1 MKYIS
6 YYNSPLGKIMLTSDG
21 EAVTGAWFEGEPEFE
36 PDRNKNVTSKKE
48 IPVLREARAWLDM
61 YFSGKNPGKISL
73 IRLEGTKFQ
82 KRVWAVLF
90 QIPYGKTMTYG
101 AIAKEIMKETG
112 QKKMSAQAVGG
123 AVGRNPV
130 SLFCPCHRV
139 IGAGGK
145 LTGYAG
151 GVDKK
156 RALLALEKAD
166 MTGCF
171 VPSKKYKAVK

>member
-36 PDRNKNVTSKKE
+36 PDRNKNGTLKE
-48 IPVLREARAWLDM
+48 ISVFKEARIWLDM
-61 YFSGKNPGKISL
+61 YFSGKDPGKIPL
-73 IRLEGTKFQ
+73 LRTEGTEFQ
-82 KRVWAVLF
+82 ERVWAVLLR
-90 QIPYGKTMTYG
+90 IPYGKTMTYG
-101 AIAKEIMKETG
+101 AIANEIMKETG

-156 RALLALEKAD
+156 QALLALEKAD

-171 VPSKKYKAVK
+171 VPPKKYKAVK

>member
-36 PDRNKNVTSKKE
+36 PDRNKNGTFKA
-48 IPVLREARAWLDM
+48 IPVFKEARIWLDM
-61 YFSGKNPGKISL
+61 YFSGKDPGKIPL
-73 IRLEGTKFQ
+73 LRTEGTKFQ
-82 KRVWAVLF
+82 KRVWAVLL

-130 SLFCPCHRV
+130 SIFCPCHRV

-171 VPSKKYKAVK
+171 VSSKKYKAVK

>member
-6 YYNSPLGKIMLTSDG
+6 YYNSPLGRIMLASDG

-36 PDRNKNVTSKKE
+36 PDRNKNGTLKE
-48 IPVLREARAWLDM
+48 IPVFKEARTWLDM
-61 YFSGKNPGKISL
+61 YFSGKDPGKIPL
-73 IRLEGTKFQ
+73 LCTEGTEFQ

-139 IGAGGK
+139 VGAGGK

-156 RALLALEKAD
+156 QALLALEKAD

-171 VPSKKYKAVK
+171 VLSKKYKAVK